1 MYISTKICAK
11 YFIIALPVR
20 MQSKKQSNYSP
31 KVFTT
36 VNIVLAKHLVP

>member
-1 MYISTKICAK
+1 MCKVFHNSFTCNNAK
-11 YFIIALPVR
+11 QETV
-20 MQSKKQSNYSP
+20 YSP